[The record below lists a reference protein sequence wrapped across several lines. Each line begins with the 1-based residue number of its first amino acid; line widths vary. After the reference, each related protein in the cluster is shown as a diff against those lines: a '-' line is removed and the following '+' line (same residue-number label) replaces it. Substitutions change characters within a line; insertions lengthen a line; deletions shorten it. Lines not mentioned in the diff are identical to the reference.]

1 MQLAMEEINSKNTEK
16 GLPSLFMG
24 IGINTGEVIVGN
36 IGSKERA
43 KYGVVG
49 HNINLASRVEGATLG
64 GQVLIT
70 PSTYEQVK
78 DLVVVREVRPV
89 RFKGVEEDIDLYD
102 VVGIKGP
109 YGLVLPDRVEPA
121 DPLKKPIAVIL
132 NKMHGKNKGSSGLSA
147 ELTHFS
153 TQWATV
159 IISEEIAHLQEV
171 RIDFAGDDDEDR
183 IYLYAK
189 IANVTRQ
196 NDHYVHSVQ
205 ISYLTPM
212 VIQFV
217 EQFSRSG

>member
-1 MQLAMEEINSKNTEK
+1 
-16 GLPSLFMG
+16 MG

-78 DLVVVREVRPV
+78 DIVIVRGVRPV

-102 VVGIKGP
+102 VIGIKEP
-109 YGLVLPDRVEPA
+109 YNLALPDRVEYTE
-121 DPLKKPIAVIL
+121 PLKKPIPVIL
-132 NKMHGKNKGSSGLSA
+132 HKMHGKKMGSSGLSA

-159 IISEEIAHLQEV
+159 IVAEEIAPLQEV
-171 RIDFAGDDDEDR
+171 RIDFTGDEDENR

-189 IANVTRQ
+189 VATVTRRA
-196 NDHYVHSVQ
+196 DRYSHSTQ
-205 ISYLTPM
+205 ITYLTPM
-212 VIQFV
+212 VTEFV
-217 EQFSRSG
+217 NGFS